1 MNRMNTYIQAK
12 AKWENI
18 KPIRGRAVDIRP
30 LGKRSRTQETIVKV
44 DLGADKPEGERYAYA
59 AKLYDTN
66 VVTWYPDS
74 TMGIKVDTYHTP
86 ITAKF
91 IHEVSPLSC
100 CKTNRKLW
108 VCSYG
113 TGSESIKYPVPYKDE
128 LRMRRQDDGAWAPLE
143 GYTPKVRRTDRNV
156 TKPLQQQVAPF
167 LNWAKAFLS
176 MADGAI
182 QPETYAQVLEKRETV
197 NGTGTVYQWTRT
209 EWMLLAD
216 TQKRLTGI
224 DMAGDNAQFQATT
237 LVHWQQHGRLSTVL
251 DILLRLHEDDYLPLL
266 CFLSLADS
274 PFQPNYV
281 QDPSK
286 QPIVVNYAKF
296 KEWVYKVIRSA
307 PQCGMQVDF
316 TPSAKVSRNMV

>member
-12 AKWENI
+12 AKWQNI

-30 LGKRSRTQETIVKV
+30 IGKRSRSWEAIVQV

-59 AKLYDTN
+59 ARLHSTN

-91 IHEVSPLSC
+91 IHEVSPLCC

-143 GYTPKVRRTDRNV
+143 GYAPKVRRTDRNV

-182 QPETYAQVLEKRETV
+182 QPETYAQVLEVKVTKYGNELH
-197 NGTGTVYQWTRT
+197 GWERT
-209 EWMLLAD
+209 ELKLPADVAQRLGIAD
-216 TQKRLTGI
+216 TNDTNVFMLVNNKGEKALKAVLSLT
-224 DMAGDNAQFQATT
+224 D
-237 LVHWQQHGRLSTVL
+237 
-251 DILLRLHEDDYLPLL
+251 DDYLPFL
-266 CFLSLADS
+266 CFISLASSSFQAS
-274 PFQPNYV
+274 PAADKVIHPV
-281 QDPSK
+281 H
-286 QPIVVNYAKF
+286 VNYGKL
-296 KEWVYKVIRSA
+296 KEWVYKLIRNA
-307 PQCGMQVDF
+307 PQSSMEVDF
-316 TPSAKVSRNMV
+316 TPSAKVSRNIV

>member
-1 MNRMNTYIQAK
+1 MNTYIQAK

-30 LGKRSRTQETIVKV
+30 IGKRSRNWETIVQV

-59 AKLYDTN
+59 ARLHSTN

-74 TMGIKVDTYHTP
+74 TMGVKVDTYHTP

-100 CKTNRKLW
+100 GKANRKLW
-108 VCSYG
+108 VWNWQG
-113 TGSESIKYPVPYKDE
+113 GDNTKYPVPYKDE
-128 LRMRRQDDGAWAPLE
+128 LRMRRQADGAWAPLE
-143 GYTPKVRRTDRNV
+143 GYAPKVRRTDRKA

-182 QPETYAQVLEKRETV
+182 QPETYAQVLEVKVTKY
-197 NGTGTVYQWTRT
+197 GTELHGWERT
-209 EWMLLAD
+209 ELKVPADVAQRLGIAD
-216 TQKRLTGI
+216 TNVFMLVNNKGEKALKAVLSLT
-224 DMAGDNAQFQATT
+224 D
-237 LVHWQQHGRLSTVL
+237 
-251 DILLRLHEDDYLPLL
+251 DDYLPFL
-266 CFLSLADS
+266 CFISLAPS
-274 PFQPNYV
+274 SFQTAPAMDKV
-281 QDPSK
+281 IHP
-286 QPIVVNYAKF
+286 VHVNYGKL
-296 KEWVYKVIRSA
+296 KEWVYKLIRNA
-307 PQCGMQVDF
+307 PQSSMEVDF